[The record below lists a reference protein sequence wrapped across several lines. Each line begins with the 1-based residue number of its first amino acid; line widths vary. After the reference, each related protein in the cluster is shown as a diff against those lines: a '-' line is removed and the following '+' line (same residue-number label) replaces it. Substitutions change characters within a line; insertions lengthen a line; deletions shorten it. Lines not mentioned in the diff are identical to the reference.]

1 MLVQCYGIQNGIK
14 TSALFISI
22 RRLGESAGPNIL
34 YETNISLP
42 YVFVCLISASSGNK
56 FSDQFFVL
64 CAAII
69 AWMLLTQRTKH
80 FSIITWLASIIFVI
94 FFSYLT
100 QNGLQRLQNDSG
112 AFFLEQLEKEADSR
126 LPGET
131 LTKWVKRILPVEK
144 TKRYFDVIDLH
155 NRYRFN
161 PESDKQQEKRSL
173 MDAVSRLTQHKV

>member
-1 MLVQCYGIQNGIK
+1 MTGKSDRLLVAYLAWRFYNKQRVEQQK
-14 TSALFISI
+14 TL
-22 RRLGESAGPNIL
+22 
-34 YETNISLP
+34 
-42 YVFVCLISASSGNK
+42 
-56 FSDQFFVL
+56 
-64 CAAII
+64 
-69 AWMLLTQRTKH
+69 
-80 FSIITWLASIIFVI
+80 
-94 FFSYLT
+94 
-100 QNGLQRLQNDSG
+100 SG
-112 AFFLEQLEKEADSR
+112 AIHSNVQHFGIDSPLYPLLEQLEKEADSR